1 MLTLYVDAARDPQT
15 GLSAAGAVLIQQ
27 KQQHQFKSPI
37 FEASDNH
44 VAEFHALIWA
54 LQQLPD
60 TSDILTIYSDSK
72 LLVEALNKQYAK
84 RYQPEV
90 DTILALLAPHPLV
103 FSQWLPEKDNLGAH
117 HLALQALKNRQIH

>member
-60 TSDILTIYSDSK
+60 TSDILTIY
-72 LLVEALNKQYAK
+72 E
-84 RYQPEV
+84 
-90 DTILALLAPHPLV
+90 
-103 FSQWLPEKDNLGAH
+103 
-117 HLALQALKNRQIH
+117 